1 MGGGERAGLSFLSV
15 QRGLGASP
23 CWTNLGAHT
32 PSRDHPQNPAGRY
45 LSSSTSP
52 HSWKTGRSLSSWAC
66 VSEAEVSESSSVIT
80 AEATLVNTERGQER
94 RGPATASLGLRPS
107 SALPGRPDAVVEGR
121 GFRRPSPA
129 LWPAQRRPKRD
140 RWPRTRYLGAF
151 AVYFFNSILKTMI
164 ITAVCSAVTN
174 ALDTML
180 SIVYENP
187 CNNLVI
193 VSILD
198 FQMEKSRPRKF
209 IELAG
214 VSSFFHLTVRPLC
227 SPSGASY
234 ILQFLLDTNNLHSWK
249 GKTWLVIKGY

>member
-1 MGGGERAGLSFLSV
+1 M
-15 QRGLGASP
+15 
-23 CWTNLGAHT
+23 
-32 PSRDHPQNPAGRY
+32 
-45 LSSSTSP
+45 
-52 HSWKTGRSLSSWAC
+52 
-66 VSEAEVSESSSVIT
+66 
-80 AEATLVNTERGQER
+80 
-94 RGPATASLGLRPS
+94 
-107 SALPGRPDAVVEGR
+107 PGRPDAVAEGR

-151 AVYFFNSILKTMI
+151 AVYFFNSILKTMR
-164 ITAVCSAVTN
+164 ITAVCSAVTK
-174 ALDTML
+174 ALGTML

-214 VSSFFHLTVRPLC
+214 MSSFFHLTVRPLC

-249 GKTWLVIKGY
+249 GKTWLVIKWV